1 MVTTCSS
8 LMKNCNMS
16 VINLSPNEDKDSNQ
30 FKLKHCSCKS
40 KHPKSGH
47 YSYILP
53 PTGIGY
59 VLEIKCNHCGEI
71 KNITDYN
78 NW

>member
-1 MVTTCSS
+1 MIAIS
-8 LMKNCNMS
+8 LT
-16 VINLSPNEDKDSNQ
+16 PNEDKDVKE

-40 KHPKSGH
+40 KHPKSGY
-47 YSYILP
+47 YSYILT

-78 NW
+78 SW

>member
-1 MVTTCSS
+1 
-8 LMKNCNMS
+8 MS
-16 VINLSPNEDKDSNQ
+16 VISLTPNEDKNVKE
-30 FKLKHCSCKS
+30 FKLKHCSCKNKFDTS
-40 KHPKSGH
+40 H
-47 YSYILP
+47 YSYILT

-59 VLEIKCNHCGEI
+59 ILEIKCNRCGEI

>member
-1 MVTTCSS
+1 
-8 LMKNCNMS
+8 MS
-16 VINLSPNEDKDSNQ
+16 VISLTPNEDKNVKE

-40 KHPKSGH
+40 KHSKPDR
-47 YSYILP
+47 YSYILT

-59 VLEIKCNHCGEI
+59 VLEIKCNCCDEI

>member
-1 MVTTCSS
+1 
-8 LMKNCNMS
+8 MS
-16 VINLSPNEDKDSNQ
+16 VIALSPNEDKDSKE
-30 FKLKHCSCKS
+30 FKLKHCSCKDRYGLS
-40 KHPKSGH
+40 DH
-47 YSYILP
+47 YSYILT

-59 VLEIKCNHCGEI
+59 VLEIKCNRCGEI

>member
-1 MVTTCSS
+1 
-8 LMKNCNMS
+8 MS
-16 VINLSPNEDKDSNQ
+16 VISLSPIEDKDVEE
-30 FKLKHCSCKS
+30 FKLKHCSCK
-40 KHPKSGH
+40 KKPGLTGH
-47 YSYILP
+47 YSYILT

-59 VLEIKCNHCGEI
+59 VLEIKCNRCGEI